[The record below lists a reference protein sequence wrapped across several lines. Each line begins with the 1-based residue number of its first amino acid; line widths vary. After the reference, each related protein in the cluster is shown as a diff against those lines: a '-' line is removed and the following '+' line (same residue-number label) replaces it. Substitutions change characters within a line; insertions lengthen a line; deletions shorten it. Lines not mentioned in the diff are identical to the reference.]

1 MLQVKDI
8 RKTYTTGDFTQNALD
23 GVSLNFRE
31 CEFAAILGPS
41 GSGKTTLLNIV
52 GGLDQYDI
60 GDLIINGKS
69 TKKYK
74 ARDWD
79 TYRNHSIGFVFQSYN
94 LIPHQT
100 VLSNVELA
108 LTLSGVSKAERRRR
122 AKEVLRKVGLED
134 QMHKKPNQM
143 SGGQMQR
150 VAIARALINDPD
162 ILLADEPTGALDSE
176 TSVMIMDILK
186 EIAKDRLIIM
196 VTHNPELADQYANRI
211 IRLKD
216 GKIVDDTNPYSDE
229 QIRTDLE
236 IKQNK
241 SKEKRTNKG
250 RKKKTSMSFLTA
262 FSLSMNNLMTKKGR
276 TFMTAFAGSIG
287 IIGIALIL
295 SVSNG
300 VQNYIDKV
308 EEDTLSS
315 YPVVIQENAV
325 DMTAMMTA
333 MMGDS
338 HEDGAHELDA
348 VYSNDIMVDMIL
360 AMSTKIQKNDLYS
373 FKQYLESDEAPLK
386 GYVNDIKYSY
396 NMDLNVYKSDV
407 SAGPKRVN
415 PSELLSNIFEGMGM
429 EGAGA
434 NMMMNYH
441 VWSEMLGNQTLL
453 EDQYDV
459 IAGRWPQAYNE
470 LVLVVDDNNEISDY
484 VLYSLGLLDDRE
496 LIALM
501 QNAFMQQSQQTDTV
515 EQTRFSFED
524 ILKVTYK
531 LILSADYYEKQ
542 EGVWMDRSDDPAY
555 IAGLLQDAVELKIV
569 GVLRPTENAVAT
581 SIGGAIGYTKELTEF
596 VVGETQKRQIV
607 QEQLADM
614 QHNVLTGEEFSMN
627 NVVNTYDMVALKLG
641 IVDLDHPSSVSIY
654 PKSFDT
660 KDSIVDVIEAYNN
673 RVKADGEEDKVL
685 NYTDMVGTL
694 MSSVTTIV
702 NVISYVL
709 IAFVSIS
716 LVVSSIMIGII
727 TYISVLERTKEIG
740 ILRSIGASKRDI
752 SRVFNAETL
761 LVGLVAGA
769 IGIGVTLLLLI
780 PINLIIRHLSGISG
794 LAALP
799 PVGGLILVL
808 ISMFL
813 TFIAGLIPSR
823 FAARRN
829 PVEALRSE

>member
-52 GGLDQYDI
+52 GGLDQYDT

-407 SAGPKRVN
+407 SAGPRRVN
-415 PSELLSNIFEGMGM
+415 PSELLSNMFEGMGM

-434 NMMMNYH
+434 NMMMNYN

-627 NVVNTYDMVALKLG
+627 NVVNTYDTVALKLG

-813 TFIAGLIPSR
+813 TFIAGLIPSK

>member
-52 GGLDQYDI
+52 GGLDQYDT

-236 IKQNK
+236 TKQNK
-241 SKEKRTNKG
+241 SKEKCTNKG

-407 SAGPKRVN
+407 SAGPRRVN

-434 NMMMNYH
+434 NMMMNYN

>member
-52 GGLDQYDI
+52 GGLDQYDT

-162 ILLADEPTGALDSE
+162 ILLADEPTAALDSE

-236 IKQNK
+236 TKQNK

-407 SAGPKRVN
+407 SAGPRRVN

-434 NMMMNYH
+434 NMMMNYN

>member
-1 MLQVKDI
+1 MLQVQDI

-52 GGLDQYDI
+52 GGLDQYDT

-407 SAGPKRVN
+407 SAGPRRVN

-434 NMMMNYH
+434 NMMMNYN

>member
-52 GGLDQYDI
+52 GGLDQYDT

-236 IKQNK
+236 TKQNK

-407 SAGPKRVN
+407 SAGPRRVN

-434 NMMMNYH
+434 NMMMNYN

-627 NVVNTYDMVALKLG
+627 NVVNTYDTVALKLG

-769 IGIGVTLLLLI
+769 VGIGVTLLLLI

>member
-52 GGLDQYDI
+52 GGLDQYDT

-236 IKQNK
+236 TKQNK

-407 SAGPKRVN
+407 SAGPRRVN
-415 PSELLSNIFEGMGM
+415 PSELLSNMFEGMGM

>member
-52 GGLDQYDI
+52 GGLDQYDT

>member
-1 MLQVKDI
+1 MLQVQDI

-52 GGLDQYDI
+52 GGLDQYDT

-236 IKQNK
+236 TKQNK

-627 NVVNTYDMVALKLG
+627 NVVNTYDTVALKLG

>member
-236 IKQNK
+236 TKQNK

>member
-52 GGLDQYDI
+52 GGLDQYDT

-241 SKEKRTNKG
+241 SKEKCTNKG

-407 SAGPKRVN
+407 SAGPRRVN

-434 NMMMNYH
+434 NMMMNYN

-627 NVVNTYDMVALKLG
+627 NVVNTYDTVALKLG

-673 RVKADGEEDKVL
+673 RVKTDGEEDKVL

>member
-52 GGLDQYDI
+52 GGLDQYDT

-236 IKQNK
+236 TKQNK

-407 SAGPKRVN
+407 SAGPRRVN

-434 NMMMNYH
+434 NMMMNYN

>member
-52 GGLDQYDI
+52 GGLDQYDT

-236 IKQNK
+236 TKQNK

-542 EGVWMDRSDDPAY
+542 GGVWMDRSDDPAY

-627 NVVNTYDMVALKLG
+627 NVVNTYDTVALKLG

>member
-108 LTLSGVSKAERRRR
+108 LTLSGVSKVERRRR

-236 IKQNK
+236 TKQNK

-407 SAGPKRVN
+407 SAGPRRVN

-434 NMMMNYH
+434 NMMMNYN

-627 NVVNTYDMVALKLG
+627 NVVNTYDTVALKLG

>member
-52 GGLDQYDI
+52 GGLDQYDT

-407 SAGPKRVN
+407 SAGPRRVN

-434 NMMMNYH
+434 NMMMNYN